1 MRFGVLLFVLAG
13 GLAGERFEGRVID
26 ARGAGI
32 AGAAVAARSSSGVT
46 LARAESGPDGG
57 FTVELGAATA
67 SLRVEAP
74 GFSPREIP
82 RAGASHAIALEV
94 SPSFT
99 AITVTAQRGEAEDLR
114 ASSAVAAA
122 VDRDAFPARAA
133 NTIGNLLEN
142 QPGILVQQT
151 TPGQVSPFLRGLT
164 GYQVLN
170 LIDGVRFNNAT
181 FRSGPNQYLA
191 YLEPSQAQRL
201 EAVLGPAGAQYGS
214 DALGGTIQVRTQEPR
229 PGRLHGELAIAGA
242 SADLS
247 GGVSAE
253 LTGGTERFSWLAGA
267 QGRRVNDLR
276 AGGGVDS
283 RNVFTRYFGLSRE
296 GLSRQQAAGLL
307 GDRAQDSAFSQYG
320 FHGKVNLRPTDLQSV
335 SLWYQFSQLD
345 GLRNYKDLNGGLGRL
360 LSTVEPQRL
369 NFFYGRY
376 ERFALGPFDSLSGTF
391 SLNSQADG
399 SRRQGLRFADPVTV
413 DDTRVDAFGYT
424 AQAALRAPGRQ
435 AIQLGGELFD
445 ERIFAARVTNGR
457 AQRPLYPDDS
467 RYRTW
472 AIFGQDSGA
481 WFSNRLRASAG
492 GRFTGVSY
500 RTIADPAL
508 GVARSAQDFRDATF
522 HASLTWNAA
531 GLLALHTRLGRGFR
545 APNAND
551 LGAVGLNDLGYEI
564 PAADALPA
572 GALLSTNAGE
582 GALSSGRKLTAL
594 APERLFSYE
603 TGATLRTAKL
613 YARVQLFLSEMYDP
627 IVRRTLLFPA
637 SSAPQSLGG
646 IAVRPLPPTP
656 QQAAQGVVTVAT
668 ALDPRA
674 VKAFVNDGRS
684 RYYGIESV
692 LNYQFDARWSVQSNY
707 TFLAGRDLD
716 PNRNIRRLPPQQ
728 GFAQLRYTPARRWW
742 ITAAATLTG
751 AQERLNGGDLDD
763 ERIGAS
769 RSRNDIAAF
778 FGGARAQAF
787 VDGRGVFLPTGETL
801 AQIQNRV
808 LPSVASAAQRVA
820 LYPRTAGWVSVDL
833 AGGYRLGERWTLNL
847 AVSNL
852 LDRNY
857 RVHGSGFDAPGVNAF
872 AALRY
877 RF

>member
-1 MRFGVLLFVLAG
+1 MWRSLWGLALAG
-13 GLAGERFEGRVID
+13 SLAAERFEGRVTD
-26 ARGAGI
+26 ARGSAV
-32 AGAAVAARSSSGVT
+32 AGAAVAARAASGVT
-46 LARAESGPDGG
+46 LAHTESGADGA
-57 FTVELGAATA
+57 FAFDLPAGAA
-67 SLRVEAP
+67 SLRIEAP
-74 GFSPREIP
+74 GFSPRELP
-82 RAGASHAIALEV
+82 LAGAPAAITLGVAPLF
-94 SPSFT
+94 SS
-99 AITVTAQRGEAEDLR
+99 ITVTARRGEPEDPR
-114 ASSAVAAA
+114 ASAAVAAA
-122 VDRDAFPARAA
+122 IDRDAFGARPA

-170 LIDGVRFNNAT
+170 LVDGVRFNNAT

-191 YLEPSQAQRL
+191 FLEPSQAQRL

-229 PGRLHGELAIAGA
+229 PGRLHGELALSGA

-247 GGVSAE
+247 GGASAE
-253 LTGGTERFSWLAGA
+253 LTGGTDRFGWLAGA
-267 QGRRVNDLR
+267 VGRRVNDLR

-283 RNVFTRYFGLSRE
+283 RNIFTRYFGLSPAR
-296 GLSRQQAAGLL
+296 AARLL
-307 GDRAQDSAFSQYG
+307 GDRAQDTAFSQYG
-320 FHGKVNLRPTDLQSV
+320 FHGKANFRPTDLQSV
-335 SLWYQFSQLD
+335 SLWYQFSQID

-360 LSTVEPQRL
+360 LAAVEPQRL
-369 NFFYGRY
+369 NFFYARY
-376 ERFALGPFDSLSGTF
+376 ERFALGPFDSISGTF

-399 SRRQGLRFADPVTV
+399 SGRQALRFSDPVTV
-413 DDTRVDAFGYT
+413 DRTRVDAYGYT
-424 AQAALRAPGRQ
+424 GQAALRAPGRQ
-435 AIQLGGELFD
+435 TVLFGGEFFD
-445 ERIFAARVTNGR
+445 ERIFASRLTGGR
-457 AQRPLYPDDS
+457 PQRPLFPDGS

-472 AIFGQDSGA
+472 AVFGQDSA
-481 WFSNRLRASAG
+481 SWFSGRLRASAG
-492 GRFTGVSY
+492 GRFTGVNY
-500 RTIADPAL
+500 GTVADPAL
-508 GVARSAQDFRDATF
+508 GVPRSAQDFRDATF
-522 HASLTWNAA
+522 HASLSWNVA
-531 GLLALHTRLGRGFR
+531 GPLALHARAGRGFR

-564 PAADALPA
+564 PSADAIPA

-603 TGATLRTAKL
+603 TGAVVRTAKL
-613 YARVQLFLSEMYDP
+613 YARAQIFLSELYDP

-637 SSAPQSLGG
+637 SSIPQSLGG

-668 ALDPRA
+668 AFDPRA

-684 RYYGIESV
+684 RYYGIEST
-692 LNYQFDARWSVQSNY
+692 LDYQFDSRWSVQSNY
-707 TFLAGRDLD
+707 TFLIGRDLN

-728 GFAQLRYTPARRWW
+728 GFVQLRYTPARRWW
-742 ITAAATLTG
+742 ITGSLTLTG
-751 AQERLNGGDLDD
+751 AQERLSGGDLDD

-778 FGGARAQAF
+778 FAGARAQAF
-787 VDGRGVFLPTGETL
+787 IDARGVFLPTGETL

-808 LPSVASAAQRVA
+808 LPGVASATQRVP
-820 LYPRTAGWVSVDL
+820 LYPRTAGWVAADL

>member
-13 GLAGERFEGRVID
+13 ELAGERFQGRVTD
-26 ARGAGI
+26 VRGAGI

-46 LARAESGPDGG
+46 LARAESGGDGA
-57 FTVELGAATA
+57 FVLELSPAAA
-67 SLRVEAP
+67 SVRVEAP
-74 GFSPREIP
+74 GFSPREVA
-82 RAGASHAIALEV
+82 RAEARPDIALEV
-94 SPSFT
+94 SPSFV
-99 AITVTAQRGEAEDLR
+99 AITVTARRGEAEDPR

-122 VDRDAFPARAA
+122 VDHDAFPARAA
-133 NTIGNLLEN
+133 NTIGNLLEH

-247 GGVSAE
+247 GDLSAE
-253 LTGGTERFSWLAGA
+253 FTGGTERVNWLAGA
-267 QGRRVNDLR
+267 QGRRINDLR

-296 GLSRQQAAGLL
+296 QSAGLL
-307 GDRAQDSAFSQYG
+307 GNRAQDSAFSQYG

-335 SLWYQFSQLD
+335 SLWYQFSRLD
-345 GLRNYKDLNGGLGRL
+345 GLRNYKDLDGGLGRL

-399 SRRQGLRFADPVTV
+399 SRRQGLRFVDPVIE
-413 DDTRVDAFGYT
+413 DETRVDAFGYT

-435 AIQLGGELFD
+435 AIQFGGELFD

-472 AIFGQDSGA
+472 AIFGQDSVA

-500 RTIADPAL
+500 RTAADPAL

-531 GLLALHTRLGRGFR
+531 GPLALHTRLGRGFR

-564 PAADALPA
+564 PAADAIPA
-572 GALLSTNAGE
+572 GALLSTSAGE
-582 GALSSGRKLTAL
+582 GALASGRRLAAL

-603 TGATLRTAKL
+603 TGATLRTTKL
-613 YARVQLFLSEMYDP
+613 YARVQVFLSELYDP

-637 SSAPQSLGG
+637 SSAPQALGG

-707 TFLAGRDLD
+707 TFLAGRDLN

-728 GFAQLRYTPARRWW
+728 GFVQLRYTPARRWW
-742 ITAAATLTG
+742 ITGSLTLTG
-751 AQERLNGGDLDD
+751 AQERLSGGDLDD

-778 FGGARAQAF
+778 FAGARAQAF
-787 VDGRGVFLPTGETL
+787 VDARGVFLPTGETL

-808 LPSVASAAQRVA
+808 LPGVASAAQRVA